1 MTKER
6 RAALTLIRRP
16 RSGIRSPGKL
26 PGGSGVV
33 GALKAEQS
41 FLCRRGV
48 ACSLR
53 KGHGGVFGEER
64 IVKTG
69 CGKGWRSDR

>member
-1 MTKER
+1 M
-6 RAALTLIRRP
+6 
-16 RSGIRSPGKL
+16 
-26 PGGSGVV
+26 V

-41 FLCRRGV
+41 FICRSAV

-53 KGHGGVFGEER
+53 KEHSGVFGEER

-69 CGKGWRSDR
+69 CGKGWKSDR